1 MISNHTMMLDEAL
14 QDKLN
19 QNETVE
25 LILTD
30 VFEALETKGY
40 KNLRN
45 FIEKYKNLFENIS
58 FELHSREK
66 TPINDVF
73 QSIMIYSYKII
84 IDHIKSSN
92 DVISKQLLNNFRSG
106 TIKIYNKR

>member
-40 KNLRN
+40 NPSNQVVGYLISGDPAYISSYQGARN
-45 FIEKYKNLFENIS
+45 KIQQIERDEIIEVL
-58 FELHSREK
+58 LEK
-66 TPINDVF
+66 FVET
-73 QSIMIYSYKII
+73 K
-84 IDHIKSSN
+84 K
-92 DVISKQLLNNFRSG
+92 
-106 TIKIYNKR
+106 

>member
-40 KNLRN
+40 NPINQVVGYLISGDPAYISSYHGARTTIQQIERDEIIEVLLEK
-45 FIEKYKNLFENIS
+45 FIE
-58 FELHSREK
+58 
-66 TPINDVF
+66 
-73 QSIMIYSYKII
+73 
-84 IDHIKSSN
+84 
-92 DVISKQLLNNFRSG
+92 SK
-106 TIKIYNKR
+106 K

>member
-19 QNETVE
+19 QNEPVE

-40 KNLRN
+40 NPINQVVGYLISGDPAYISSYQGARN
-45 FIEKYKNLFENIS
+45 KIQQIERDEIIEVLLEKFIE
-58 FELHSREK
+58 
-66 TPINDVF
+66 
-73 QSIMIYSYKII
+73 
-84 IDHIKSSN
+84 
-92 DVISKQLLNNFRSG
+92 SK
-106 TIKIYNKR
+106 K

>member
-40 KNLRN
+40 DPINQVVGYLISGDPAYISSYQGARN
-45 FIEKYKNLFENIS
+45 KIQQIERDEIIEVLLEKFIE
-58 FELHSREK
+58 
-66 TPINDVF
+66 
-73 QSIMIYSYKII
+73 
-84 IDHIKSSN
+84 
-92 DVISKQLLNNFRSG
+92 SK
-106 TIKIYNKR
+106 K

>member
-40 KNLRN
+40 N
-45 FIEKYKNLFENIS
+45 
-58 FELHSREK
+58 
-66 TPINDVF
+66 PINQVVGYLISGDPA
-73 QSIMIYSYKII
+73 IKG
-84 IDHIKSSN
+84 HAIKSN
-92 DVISKQLLNNFRSG
+92 KLNVMKLLKF
-106 TIKIYNKR
+106 Y

>member
-25 LILTD
+25 LILKD

-40 KNLRN
+40 NPINQVVGYLISGDPAYISSYQGARN
-45 FIEKYKNLFENIS
+45 KIQQIERDEIIEVLLEKFIE
-58 FELHSREK
+58 
-66 TPINDVF
+66 
-73 QSIMIYSYKII
+73 
-84 IDHIKSSN
+84 
-92 DVISKQLLNNFRSG
+92 SK
-106 TIKIYNKR
+106 K

>member
-40 KNLRN
+40 NPINHVVGYLISGDPAYISSYQGARN
-45 FIEKYKNLFENIS
+45 KIQQIERDEIIEVLLEKFIE
-58 FELHSREK
+58 
-66 TPINDVF
+66 
-73 QSIMIYSYKII
+73 
-84 IDHIKSSN
+84 
-92 DVISKQLLNNFRSG
+92 SK
-106 TIKIYNKR
+106 K

>member
-30 VFEALETKGY
+30 VFEALETKGH
-40 KNLRN
+40 N
-45 FIEKYKNLFENIS
+45 
-58 FELHSREK
+58 
-66 TPINDVF
+66 PINQVVGYLISGDPAYI
-73 QSIMIYSYKII
+73 SSYQGARNKIQQIERDEI
-84 IDHIKSSN
+84 IE
-92 DVISKQLLNNFRSG
+92 VLLEKFVE
-106 TIKIYNKR
+106 TKK

>member
-30 VFEALETKGY
+30 VFEALEIKGY
-40 KNLRN
+40 NPINQVVGYLISGDPAYISSYQGARN
-45 FIEKYKNLFENIS
+45 KIQQIERDEIIEVLLEKFIE
-58 FELHSREK
+58 
-66 TPINDVF
+66 
-73 QSIMIYSYKII
+73 
-84 IDHIKSSN
+84 
-92 DVISKQLLNNFRSG
+92 SK
-106 TIKIYNKR
+106 K

>member
-40 KNLRN
+40 N
-45 FIEKYKNLFENIS
+45 
-58 FELHSREK
+58 
-66 TPINDVF
+66 PINQVVGYLISGDPAYI
-73 QSIMIYSYKII
+73 SSYQGARNKIQQIERDEI
-84 IDHIKSSN
+84 IE
-92 DVISKQLLNNFRSG
+92 VLLEKFVE
-106 TIKIYNKR
+106 TKK